1 MKSALLLILSASFYI
16 QGVWAQS
23 VSTAQIN
30 GTVQDATGLAVPGA
44 DIVATQTDTGLNRS
58 AATGAD
64 GTYILSNL
72 PIGPWKI
79 EISKSGFNKYV
90 QSGIVLQVSSSPVI
104 DAVLKV
110 GAVSEQVE
118 IHADAAMVETKATGV
133 GQVIDNQ
140 RVLELPLNGRQ
151 ATDLVFLAGAATVG
165 NSANLNT
172 GVRNYP
178 TVQITVAG
186 GLDYGISYL
195 LDGGTLNDPYN
206 NLNLPLPF
214 PDALQEFKVETSALT
229 AQYGHHGSAAVNAV
243 TKSGTNDFH
252 GDAFEFLRNGDL
264 NARNAFAPTRDSL
277 KRNQFGGTVGGPI
290 MKNKLFFFAG
300 EQSTTRRSAPATSIA
315 FIPTAQMEAGDFT
328 GVTAAACNTTGKPIT
343 LSAAAGFVNNQIA
356 PSLLSA
362 PALKLASLL
371 PVTTDPCGRIQY
383 GGVQNSNEHIG
394 VARADYQLNDKQ
406 SLFARY
412 QIAWLD
418 QPTDFNGTNA
428 LTLTQATLAARVHSA
443 VVGHTWLIGPAMV
456 SSFHATLNRSQVPK
470 VSPKLF
476 DLAELGVNMFV
487 YEPHLSTLTVTSGFN
502 IGGPNSVTSIYN
514 STSFQFAEDLSVI
527 RGAHQM
533 GFGANFIN
541 AELNA
546 SSFVN
551 AVAPTTFNGQVT
563 GLGLA
568 DFLIGRAA
576 TFAQSVPTSLYY
588 RSNYVGLYAQDS
600 WKMTPRLTLNY
611 GVRWDPF
618 IPESFKG
625 GAIAHFDPA
634 GYVQGQR
641 SSVYINAPA
650 GLTFPGDSG
659 YPGTS
664 VANHEIAHFAPR
676 IGAAWDPFGDGSMSI
691 RASYGWF
698 YNTPTLGNYSGMAQI
713 PPFGSSVT
721 VNSPASFANPWASQ
735 PGGNPFPLFLSP
747 SIKFPASGNYVDFSL
762 NPKVTYQNQWN
773 LSIQKQLGPDWLV
786 AANYLGSNIIHL
798 WGGQQINPG
807 VFIPGTCG
815 AAACS
820 TTANLNSRRVLS
832 LINAT
837 QGAAYGSVAF
847 QDDGGT
853 GTYAGMLLSIQR
865 RRSHGLTVQGNY
877 TWSHCIS
884 DLGNTSLGVAG
895 TNFENPFDRR
905 SSRGDCGS
913 SDVRHLFNL
922 STVYETPQL
931 SDPMLRK
938 LASGWQISGIA
949 RLQSGTTVNVTTGID
964 GALSGQSAERPN
976 LALADP
982 YAATKSA
989 ALWLNPAA
997 FTAPAVGAY
1006 GNLGFDV
1013 LRGPGWVKIDLG
1025 LVRSF
1030 KLRERL
1036 ALQMR
1041 FEAFNFL
1048 NKTNLDNPV
1057 FATNSPNFGKIL
1069 TAEDPRIL
1077 QAAAKITF

>member
-1 MKSALLLILSASFYI
+1 MNSAAGDVFRKTCIFLLMSTAFPHQSAK
-16 QGVWAQS
+16 AQS
-23 VSTAQIN
+23 VSTSQIN
-30 GTVQDATGLAVPGA
+30 GNVQDASGLAVQGA
-44 DIVATQTDTGLNRS
+44 QVLATQTATGLTRS

-64 GTYILSNL
+64 GTYVLSNL
-72 PIGPWKI
+72 PIGPWI
-79 EISKSGFNKYV
+79 VEISKEGFNKYV
-90 QSGIVLQVSSSPVI
+90 QSGILLQVGSNPTI

-110 GAVSEQVE
+110 GAVNEQVE
-118 IHADAAMVETKATGV
+118 VHADAAMVETRATGV

-140 RVLELPLNGRQ
+140 RVLELPLNGRE

-186 GLDYGISYL
+186 GLDYGVSYL

-243 TKSGTNDFH
+243 TRSGTNDFH

-264 NARNAFAPTRDSL
+264 NARNAFALTRDSL

-290 MKNKLFFFAG
+290 LKNKLFFFVG
-300 EQSTTRRSAPATSIA
+300 EQSTTKRSAPTTNIA

-328 GVTAAACNTTGKPIT
+328 AVTAASCNTTGRPIT
-343 LSAAAGFVNNQIA
+343 LSAAAGFVDNKIA

-371 PVTTDPCGRIQY
+371 PVTSDPCGRIQY
-383 GGVQNSNEHIG
+383 GGVQNTNEYIG
-394 VARADYQLNDKQ
+394 DARVDYQLNAKQ
-406 SLFARY
+406 TLFARY
-412 QIAWLD
+412 QLAWLD
-418 QPTDFNGTNA
+418 QPSDYDGVNA
-428 LTLTQATLAARVHSA
+428 LSLTQATLAARVHSA
-443 VVGHTWLIGPAMV
+443 ILGHTYLIGPDMV
-456 SSFHATLNRSQVPK
+456 SSFRATLNRSEVPK

-476 DLAELGVNMFV
+476 DLSQVGVNMFV
-487 YEPHLSTLTVTSGFN
+487 YEPNMLTLSVTSGFSL
-502 IGGPNSVTSIYN
+502 GGPSAVTSIYD

-527 RGAHQM
+527 HGSHQM

-541 AELNA
+541 AQLNA
-546 SSFVN
+546 SSYVN
-551 AVAPTTFNGQVT
+551 AVAPTSFNGQVT

-576 TFAQSVPTSLYY
+576 SFAQSVPTSLYY
-588 RSNYVGLYAQDS
+588 RSNYAGLYAQDS
-600 WKMTPRLTLNY
+600 WKVISRLILNY
-611 GVRWDPF
+611 GIRWDPF
-618 IPESFKG
+618 IPETFKG

-634 GYVQGQR
+634 AYAQGVH

-650 GLTFPGDSG
+650 GLSFPGDAG
-659 YPGTS
+659 YPGNA
-664 VANHEIAHFAPR
+664 VANHEWAHFAPR
-676 IGAAWDPFGDGSMSI
+676 IGLAWDPHGNGSMSI
-691 RASYGWF
+691 RASYGIF

-735 PGGNPFPLFLSP
+735 QGGNPFPLFLSP

-773 LSIQKQLGPDWLV
+773 LSIQKQVGQDWLLG
-786 AANYLGSNIIHL
+786 ANYLGSNIIHL
-798 WGGQQINPG
+798 WGGRQINPG

-815 AAACS
+815 ATACS

-832 LINAT
+832 LVNAA
-837 QGAAYGSVAF
+837 QGVAYGSVAF

-853 GTYAGMLLSIQR
+853 GTYAGMLLSVQR

-895 TNFENPFDRR
+895 TNYEDPANRH

-922 STVYETPQL
+922 STVYETPQF
-931 SDPMLRK
+931 SAPVLRRFV
-938 LASGWQISGIA
+938 SGWQISGIA
-949 RLQSGTTVNVTTGID
+949 RVQSGTTVNVTTGID

-976 LALADP
+976 VATADP
-982 YAATKSA
+982 YAATKTP

-997 FTAPAVGAY
+997 FTSPAAGTMATSVSTHSEDRVGSRSIWGLCDRSRY
-1006 GNLGFDV
+1006 TRD
-1013 LRGPGWVKIDLG
+1013 LRFN
-1025 LVRSF
+1025 SAS
-1030 KLRERL
+1030 KLL
-1036 ALQMR
+1036 I
-1041 FEAFNFL
+1041 
-1048 NKTNLDNPV
+1048 
-1057 FATNSPNFGKIL
+1057 S
-1069 TAEDPRIL
+1069 
-1077 QAAAKITF
+1077 